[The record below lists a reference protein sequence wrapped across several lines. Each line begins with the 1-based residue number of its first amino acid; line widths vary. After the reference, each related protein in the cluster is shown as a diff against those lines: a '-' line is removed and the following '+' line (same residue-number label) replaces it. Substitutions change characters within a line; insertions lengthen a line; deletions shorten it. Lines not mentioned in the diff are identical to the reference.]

1 MSSEKRRITHYS
13 LEMVTGA
20 QYKFDA
26 ELFRNYIYALMEKPR
41 EERIENLQK
50 QNKALLISSVDDF
63 IPIISEEWFKESLRT
78 KSPLETRSGIK
89 VEFVVNPIGDTIQ
102 SSLCKKSAN
111 IFSNF
116 VCSSL
121 TPISLAKPLRQ
132 EPLFCKVSIIIGV
145 TVS

>member
-1 MSSEKRRITHYS
+1 MTKTLLGCLPFLSPFFLTSSSFDFKSFMSLCLKI
-13 LEMVTGA
+13 
-20 QYKFDA
+20 
-26 ELFRNYIYALMEKPR
+26 
-41 EERIENLQK
+41 
-50 QNKALLISSVDDF
+50 LISSVDDF

-89 VEFVVNPIGDTIQ
+89 VEFVVKPIGETTQ

-111 IFSNF
+111 IFSNL

-132 EPLFCKVSIIIGV
+132 EPLFSNVSIIIGV
-145 TVS
+145 TVSW